1 MLKRVLPV
9 FFFFYFLFVL
19 ISTQA
24 TPSVKLSL
32 DFVELNDIKNG
43 LLKPLIIDAINK
55 LVLPGPYKMD
65 TSILGISINLSIWN
79 TTVLEHSL
87 DWTNTLLKA
96 VQKDTIELDVRN
108 LTLKI
113 ETDYNIL
120 YLGTQNPINSI

>member
-1 MLKRVLPV
+1 MMKRVLPI
-9 FFFFYFLFVL
+9 FFFLYFLFAL
-19 ISTQA
+19 ISTQD
-24 TPSVKLSL
+24 TPSIKLSI

-43 LLKPLIIDAINK
+43 LLKPLIIDAING

-65 TSILGISINLSIWN
+65 TSILGISINLTISN
-79 TTVLEHSL
+79 ATVLEHSL

-96 VQKDTIELDVRN
+96 LQQDTIELDVRN

-120 YLGTQNPINSI
+120 YLGNMNPKLFI